1 MHNKTTTKAIV
12 VDDHPLFRRGVVE
25 LLNESN
31 QFEVIKSFGSAIE
44 LIDSMPFTPPD
55 ILLLDL
61 QMPEMSGIEALK
73 RLRSKLQDTKI
84 VILTV
89 SADTQS
95 LMDAISI
102 GADGYLL
109 KDTDPEQILKQLS
122 SVMEGKIA
130 ITESGVNILAQGIR
144 SQGHTNRTSDSS
156 EFHGGILKDMTEREK
171 QTLELISKGLSNKL
185 IGRQLGISDATVKV
199 YVKNL
204 LRKLG
209 LHSRLELAAWNHKHK
224 TFHSDVDL

>member
-1 MHNKTTTKAIV
+1 MCNKKVSKAIV

-25 LLNESN
+25 LLNESAD
-31 QFEVIKSFGSAIE
+31 FEVIKSFGSAVDFINCTP
-44 LIDSMPFTPPD
+44 LIHPD
-55 ILLLDL
+55 LLLLDL
-61 QMPEMSGIEALK
+61 QMPDMSGIEALK
-73 RLRSKLQDTKI
+73 QLRNELVSTKI
-84 VILTV
+84 VMLTV
-89 SADTQS
+89 STDTQS

-109 KDTDPEQILKQLS
+109 KDTDPEQILRQLK

-130 ITESGVNILAQGIR
+130 ITESGVTLLAQGIR
-144 SQGHTNRTSDSS
+144 SQGQTPQSTPEPAFQEDMLN
-156 EFHGGILKDMTEREK
+156 DMTEREK
-171 QTLELISKGLSNKL
+171 QTLELISQGLSNKL
-185 IGRQLGISDATVKV
+185 IGRQLGISDGTVKV

-224 TFHSDVDL
+224 AFQSGDD